1 MIIVEEQASYLGDV
15 ENCEPKYNGQAK
27 IVTKKDYVFDG
38 IVRDKGTTRIG
49 KYTLLDGTEIGGT
62 FTGDGLNGWFTVT
75 YANGLQCTET
85 WAAGKRTDSIGEDE
99 CKDKVKD

>member
-1 MIIVEEQASYLGDV
+1 MNLD
-15 ENCEPKYNGQAK
+15 K
-27 IVTKKDYVFDG
+27 IVTKKNYVFDG
-38 IVRDKGTTRIG
+38 IVRDKGQTRIG

-75 YANGLQCTET
+75 YSNGLQCTET
-85 WAAGKRTDSIGEDE
+85 WAQGERTDSVGQEG